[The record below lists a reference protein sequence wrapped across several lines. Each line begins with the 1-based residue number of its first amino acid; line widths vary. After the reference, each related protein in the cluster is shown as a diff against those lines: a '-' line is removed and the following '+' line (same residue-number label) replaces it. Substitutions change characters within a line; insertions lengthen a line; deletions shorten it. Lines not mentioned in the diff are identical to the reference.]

1 MKRRDA
7 REIAF
12 RLTYEMVMTGEFN
25 PDTEADLVR
34 DADADSRRYIDTVI
48 SGIAAHRDELKALIA
63 KYAKDYEL
71 DRIYKTDLALLYLAC
86 YEIKYTDTPHAVIV
100 NEAIELAK
108 AYSDVQSYS
117 YVNGVLASVIKEINA
132 E

>member
-12 RLTYEMVMTGEFN
+12 RLTYEMLMTGEFN
-25 PDTEADLVR
+25 PDTKADLVS
-34 DADADSRRYIDTVI
+34 DADGDSRNYIDTVTT
-48 SGIAAHRDELKALIA
+48 GIAEHRDELKALIA
-63 KYAKDYEL
+63 KYAKDYEH

-117 YVNGVLASVIKEINA
+117 YVNGILASVIKEIKG

>member
-1 MKRRDA
+1 M
-7 REIAF
+7 
-12 RLTYEMVMTGEFN
+12 
-25 PDTEADLVR
+25 
-34 DADADSRRYIDTVI
+34 
-48 SGIAAHRDELKALIA
+48 
-63 KYAKDYEL
+63 
-71 DRIYKTDLALLYLAC
+71 YLAC

-117 YVNGVLASVIKEINA
+117 FVNGVLASVIKEIKA

>member
-25 PDTEADLVR
+25 PDTKEDLVR
-34 DADADSRRYIDTVI
+34 DADADSRNYIDCVTN
-48 SGIAAHRDELKALIA
+48 GIENKRDELKAIISRF
-63 KYAKDYEL
+63 AKDYEF
-71 DRIYKTDLALLYLAC
+71 DRIYKTDLAVLYLAC

-100 NEAIELAK
+100 NEAIEIAK
-108 AYSDVQSYS
+108 AYSDEKSYS
-117 YVNGVLASVIKEINA
+117 FVNGILASVIKEISGN
-132 E
+132 